1 MNRRRFVSASAIAAA
16 AGPGEK
22 PLTVSLDE
30 ELLVAETILRASG
43 TA

>member
-16 AGPGEK
+16 DGRGEK
-22 PLTVSLDE
+22 PLTGSLDE